1 VKIEETSRPRAKVT
15 ELLHKEDDIGGTVGR
30 GVGLVVVVVVSSSEE
45 GMVVVVVI
53 GGTVVVEVASSNT
66 VVVEEE
72 EGGGTVAPVLC
83 EFDVVTVVAAGAVNA
98 TQPTLVSASPSAQHE
113 PDPNPAQ

>member
-1 VKIEETSRPRAKVT
+1 MT
-15 ELLHKEDDIGGTVGR
+15 ELLHKEDDIGGAVGR
-30 GVGLVVVVVVSSSEE
+30 GVGLVAVVVVSSSEE
-45 GMVVVVVI
+45 GMVVVVI

-83 EFDVVTVVAAGAVNA
+83 EFDVVAVVVTAAVNA